1 MGAGADL
8 RYPMPSEVSRTR
20 PFLRGGTNNNGE
32 LRVSGPWAGQ
42 EIPRT
47 SKTFRLGFTFSAAS
61 GSMLGPMA
69 RRPHIFGMVLAGGE
83 GKRLWPLTRDRAKPA
98 VPFGGNYRLVD
109 FAISN
114 LVNGRY
120 LRVAVLTQY
129 KSHSLDRHIAQ
140 TWRMSPLFNNY
151 VMSVPAQMRLG
162 RRWFEGSADAIYQNM
177 NLIGD
182 ENPDYICVFGADHI
196 YRMDPEQ
203 MVQAHIESGSGVTV
217 AAIKVPR
224 AEADRFGV
232 LEPGP
237 NNKIKSFKEKPKDAP
252 GIPGD
257 ESKVFA
263 SMGNY
268 VFTTNTLIE
277 AVRADAENKESAHDM
292 GGNIITMLVDAG
304 LASVYDFEQNRVPG
318 ATDRDRGYW
327 RDVGTIDSYYEAQMD
342 LISVHPVFNLYNQ
355 EWPIHTSLGS
365 LPPAKFVFDEE
376 ERRGHAID
384 SLVSAG
390 VIVSGA
396 KVLRSILSPGV
407 SVHSRAVVEDSV
419 LMHGV
424 DIGRHAI
431 VRKAIIDKGVK
442 IPPGAR
448 IGVDPVADRQ
458 RGFTVSEQGIVVIG
472 KGDTVSL

>member
-1 MGAGADL
+1 
-8 RYPMPSEVSRTR
+8 
-20 PFLRGGTNNNGE
+20 
-32 LRVSGPWAGQ
+32 
-42 EIPRT
+42 
-47 SKTFRLGFTFSAAS
+47 
-61 GSMLGPMA
+61 MA

-98 VPFGGNYRLVD
+98 VPFGANYRLVD

-162 RRWFEGSADAIYQNM
+162 RRWFEGSADAIYQNL

-203 MVQAHIESGSGVTV
+203 LVQAHIESGSGVTV
-217 AAIKVPR
+217 AAIKVPKE
-224 AEADRFGV
+224 EASRFGV
-232 LEPGP
+232 LVAGD
-237 NNKIKSFKEKPKDAP
+237 NNRITSFKEKPQHVE
-252 GIPGD
+252 GIIGD
-257 ESKVFA
+257 PAHVYA

-268 VFTTNTLIE
+268 VFTTNTLVE
-277 AVRADAENKESAHDM
+277 AVLSDAENKDSAHDM
-292 GGNIITMLVDAG
+292 GGNIITMLVNSG
-304 LASVYDFEQNRVPG
+304 MASVYDFASNKVAG
-318 ATDRDRGYW
+318 ATERDRGYW
-327 RDVGTIDSYYEAQMD
+327 RDVGEIDSYYDAQMD
-342 LISVHPVFNLYNQ
+342 LISVHPVFYLYNQ

-365 LPPAKFVFDEE
+365 LPPAKFVFDEDG
-376 ERRGHAID
+376 RRGAAID

-396 KVLRSILSPGV
+396 LVRRSILSPGV
-407 SVHSRAVVEDSV
+407 VIHSHAMVEDSV

-431 VRKAIIDKGVK
+431 VRRAIIDKGVK
-442 IPPGAR
+442 VPPGAR
-448 IGVDPVADRQ
+448 IGVDVEHDRE
-458 RGFTVSEQGIVVIG
+458 RGFTISDQGIVVIG
-472 KGDTVSL
+472 KGDTVPL